1 MPIFKDNNGT
11 SKILYYWDQSIVGTP
26 PEGFKEGTLYTKEDI
41 DNAINGQTF
50 IPISSTSTH
59 GTHTA
64 GIAASIA
71 NEANLIVVRVGN
83 RATDYYSRSTEFM
96 RAIKFILDRALYLNM
111 PVSINISYGSN

>member
-41 DNAINGQTF
+41 DKAINGQTF
-50 IPISSTSTH
+50 IPVSSTATH

-96 RAIKFILDRALYLNM
+96 RAIKFIKNY
-111 PVSINISYGSN
+111 V